1 MRIWRLSNLE
11 FAQRFDGGFGLYQAG
26 RWNARGRRITY
37 CANGPALC
45 ALERLA
51 HAEKV
56 AHLPQYIH
64 LVCYEVPDDIHVEIA
79 EISSLPE
86 GWSRDQELT
95 RQVGNSWLDSESSC
109 LLKVPSVLV
118 PVAESDERNLLV
130 NHKHED
136 VGRIRINQ
144 IAKFKFD
151 ERLL

>member
-26 RWNARGRRITY
+26 RWNGRGRCITY
-37 CANGPALC
+37 CATGPALC

-56 AHLPQYIH
+56 AHLPQHVH
-64 LVCYEVPDDIHVEIA
+64 LVCYEVPDDIHVEVT

-95 RQVGNSWLDSESSC
+95 RQVGNAWLDSESSC

-118 PVAESDERNLLV
+118 PVAESDDRNVLV

>member
-1 MRIWRLSNLE
+1 MRDDHRHIAKFVDWIMSERQFSLIAATAEKL
-11 FAQRFDGGFGLYQAG
+11 GGGAKVLG
-26 RWNARGRRITY
+26 
-37 CANGPALC
+37 GPVLC

-56 AHLPQYIH
+56 AHLPQHIH